1 MYFCPKQCSL
11 LSGQPQECVQWENAK
26 NYVIGIAL
34 ITGVQPS
41 QGLAI
46 PNHRMLEIEVNR
58 NVRLMRS
65 LLL

>member
-26 NYVIGIAL
+26 KYLVEIAL
-34 ITGVQPS
+34 TTGLQSS

-46 PNHRMLEIEVNR
+46 PIHRMLAIEANR
-58 NVRLMRS
+58 NVQLM
-65 LLL
+65 